1 MKNLP
6 ILVATLMVALT
17 LTNCSN
23 KKAESSFTDSVAAGI
38 DTNIFVTPADAGISL
53 KPEERKF
60 IRKAELNFKV
70 KNVQASTNVIEDLV
84 EKYKGFVIK
93 AQLTTNILNTN
104 EVEISEDSVL
114 LNKSYNI
121 SNEITLR
128 IPNEYFEKVQRD
140 IQPLM
145 TFLDNRTI
153 SAEDVSLDLMASELR
168 KNRYTK
174 FENRYEK
181 TIDSKGKKLGE
192 TTTAEENLFNHQS
205 EADIN
210 HVETLKTKDEVNYS
224 TITLHLYQPVAVIQ
238 EMLPNIENTHAFKP
252 NLLIRLWQSIREG
265 WYILEEILVAL
276 TRLWFLILLGMGAFW
291 MYKKRVKLN

>member
-1 MKNLP
+1 MKNLS
-6 ILVATLMVALT
+6 ILMATVAVALT
-17 LTNCSN
+17 LTNCSSN
-23 KKAESSFTDSVAAGI
+23 KSESSADFVEADSASV
-38 DTNIFVTPADAGISL
+38 VMPADAGISL

-70 KNVQASTNVIEDLV
+70 KNVQEASNVVEDLV

-93 AQLTTNILNTN
+93 SQLSTNVLNTN

-145 TFLDNRTI
+145 TFLDNRTV
-153 SAEDVSLDLMASELR
+153 SAEDVSLNLMASELR
-168 KNRYTK
+168 KKRYTK
-174 FENRYEK
+174 FEKRYEK
-181 TIDSKGKKLGE
+181 TIDTKGKKLGE
-192 TTTAEENLFNHQS
+192 TTVAEENLFNHQS

-224 TITLHLYQPVAVIQ
+224 TITLHLYQPVAVVQ

-252 NLLIRLWQSIREG
+252 NLFIRLWQSIREG

-276 TRLWFLILLGMGAFW
+276 TRLWFLILLGFGAFW
-291 MYKKRVKLN
+291 MYRKRVKVNL

>member
-17 LTNCSN
+17 LTNCSSN
-23 KKAESSFTDSVAAGI
+23 KAESSADFVEADSASVAM
-38 DTNIFVTPADAGISL
+38 PADAGVSL

-174 FENRYEK
+174 FENSYEK

-252 NLLIRLWQSIREG
+252 NLFIRLWQSIREG

-276 TRLWFLILLGMGAFW
+276 TRLWFLILLGIGAFW
-291 MYKKRVKLN
+291 MYKRRVKVNL

>member
-23 KKAESSFTDSVAAGI
+23 KKAESSADFASV
-38 DTNIFVTPADAGISL
+38 DTTVVVEPADAGIPL

-70 KNVQASTNVIEDLV
+70 KNVQASTNVVEDLV

-93 AQLTTNILNTN
+93 SQLTTNVLNTN

-145 TFLDNRTI
+145 TFLDNRTVT
-153 SAEDVSLDLMASELR
+153 SEDVSLNLMASKLR

-174 FENRYEK
+174 FEKRYEK
-181 TIDSKGKKLGE
+181 TIDTKGKKLTE
-192 TTTAEENLFNHQS
+192 TATAEENLFNHQS
-205 EADIN
+205 EADITQ
-210 HVETLKTKDEVNYS
+210 VETLRTKDEVNYS
-224 TITLHLYQPVAVIQ
+224 TITLHIYQPVAVIQ

-252 NLLIRLWQSIREG
+252 NLFIRLWQSIREG

-276 TRLWFLILLGMGAFW
+276 TRLWFLILLGIGAFW
-291 MYKKRVKLN
+291 VYKKRVKVNL

>member
-23 KKAESSFTDSVAAGI
+23 KKAESSADFAEADSASVAM
-38 DTNIFVTPADAGISL
+38 PADAGISL

-70 KNVQASTNVIEDLV
+70 KNVQASTNVVEDLV

-93 AQLTTNILNTN
+93 AQLTTNVLNTN

-174 FENRYEK
+174 FENSYEK

-252 NLLIRLWQSIREG
+252 NLFIRLWQSIREG

-276 TRLWFLILLGMGAFW
+276 TRLWFLILLGIGAFW
-291 MYKKRVKLN
+291 MYKRRVKVNL